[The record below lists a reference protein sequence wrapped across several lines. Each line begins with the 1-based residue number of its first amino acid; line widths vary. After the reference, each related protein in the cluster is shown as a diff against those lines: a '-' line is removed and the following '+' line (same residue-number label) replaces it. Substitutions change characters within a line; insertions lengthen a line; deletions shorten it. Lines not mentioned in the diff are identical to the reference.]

1 MGNHIDRM
9 NISRNIL
16 QSYLEGTLSK
26 EETLNVQL
34 YLAEHM
40 DDSMV
45 RELLGEQFDSDRSEA
60 DASADRALASV
71 RKRLGMGEPRRH
83 ILWLA
88 AAAVAALLIIPASLK
103 IGYNLHKDSA
113 PVAWNEVTVPISSTR
128 EVRLPDGTR
137 LVLNAGSRVTWP
149 AAFTGGQREIFLDGE
164 VVASVAKDLERPFI
178 IHSGEADIKVH
189 GTTFDL
195 KSYRDA
201 TMLEVV
207 LMEGSVSLI
216 LPAEEGRRE
225 VRLVPGDIAQFDRFT
240 GAVSL
245 GKVSPDGFKTFNDNR
260 SFSFI
265 NIPLKDIAADLE
277 RSFGTQIVV
286 ADANVASQR
295 FLAFFTNG
303 EDLDEILKLLS
314 RNGNLRV
321 VRSDGT
327 VYLYGKK

>member
-1 MGNHIDRM
+1 M

-16 QSYLEGTLSK
+16 KAYLEGTLSK
-26 EETLNVQL
+26 EGTLDVQL

-40 DDSMV
+40 DDPMV
-45 RELLGEQFDSDRSEA
+45 RELLDEQFDSNRSDA
-60 DASADRALASV
+60 NASADKALESV
-71 RKRLGMGEPRRH
+71 RNRLGMDGPRRPV
-83 ILWLA
+83 LWLA
-88 AAAVAALLIIPASLK
+88 AAVLAILIAIPASLT
-103 IGYNLHKDSA
+103 IGYKLHRD
-113 PVAWNEVTVPISSTR
+113 PTPIAWTELTVPISQTR
-128 EVRLPDGTR
+128 EVTLPDGTS

-149 AAFTGGQREIFLDGE
+149 ETFTGGQREIFLDGE
-164 VVASVAKDLERPFI
+164 VVASVAKDPEHPFI
-178 IHSGEADIKVH
+178 IHSGGADIRVH

-207 LMEGSVSLI
+207 LLEGSVSLI
-216 LPAEEGRRE
+216 LPAEEGGRE
-225 VRLVPGDIAQFDRFT
+225 VRMAPGDIAQFDHYT

-245 GKVSPDGFKTFNDNR
+245 GKVSPDGFKTFNDNH

-286 ADANVASQR
+286 ADADVASQR

-314 RNGNLRV
+314 RNGNLMV

>member
-9 NISRNIL
+9 NISRNII
-16 QSYLEGTLSK
+16 QAYLEGTLSK
-26 EETLNVQL
+26 EETLDVQL

-45 RELLGEQFDSDRSEA
+45 RELLDEQFDSDRSEA

-71 RKRLGMGEPRRH
+71 RKRLGMGESRRP

-88 AAAVAALLIIPASLK
+88 AAAVAALLIIPVSLK
-103 IGYNLHKDSA
+103 IGYNLHKESA
-113 PVAWNEVTVPISSTR
+113 PVAWNEVTVPISQTR
-128 EVRLPDGTR
+128 EVTLPDGTS
-137 LVLNAGSRVTWP
+137 LELNAGSRVTWP
-149 AAFTGGQREIFLDGE
+149 TAFTGGQREIFLDGE
-164 VVASVAKDLERPFI
+164 VVASVAKDPEHPFI
-178 IHSGEADIKVH
+178 IHSGGADIRVH

-201 TMLEVV
+201 TLLEVV
-207 LMEGSVSLI
+207 LLEGSVSLI
-216 LPAEEGRRE
+216 LPAEEGKRE
-225 VRLVPGDIAQFDRFT
+225 VRMAPGDIAQFDHYT

-245 GKVSPDGFKTFNDNR
+245 GKVSPDGFKTFNDNH

-286 ADANVASQR
+286 SDASVASQR